1 MIFSIHKGR
10 YWEPMLKTESRSW
23 EICNSMYGKGMT
35 KLKNTVEF

>member
-1 MIFSIHKGR
+1 MIFSIHRDR
-10 YWEPMLKTESRSW
+10 YGEPMLKMESRSW